1 MKYNNKL
8 KPITEIADKN
18 IKLTPETKINNI
30 QVKQINKVWP
40 KSGWMINK
48 KDIINVKIRVR
59 TNFKV
64 KFFSLWKVSNILKT
78 MIKKGLTSSIG
89 WSLGKKNISSHLFDP
104 LTSTPMMGTKNN
116 NVKDTKK
123 I

>member
-59 TNFKV
+59 INFKV

-78 MIKKGLTSSIG
+78 IIKKGLTSSIG